1 VANQTAVNFV
11 AVRWGD
17 SSILSVRLPFSTF
30 QIFPHRIRF
39 IRRLDLISSQVI
51 PKFGLRR
58 ADFLAPHDRMPPSI
72 TAWPVGL
79 SSSGLKKII
88 VAFSFLM

>member
-1 VANQTAVNFV
+1 
-11 AVRWGD
+11 
-17 SSILSVRLPFSTF
+17 
-30 QIFPHRIRF
+30 
-39 IRRLDLISSQVI
+39 
-51 PKFGLRR
+51 
-58 ADFLAPHDRMPPSI
+58 MPPAI